1 VNTSHELFCFHASIL
16 NWPQAA
22 IGRLPGS
29 DHGQVRFLQL
39 HHGNRPISIAELEAM
54 NAGGAEGGSWESVVD
69 IPALAYKRNTMPAV
83 LTVRLTKEEQGILA
97 RRSKRAG
104 LKKATFVRKLIRD
117 EEIVTGADL
126 LSWAER
132 HAGDERLRIT
142 LRK

>member
-1 VNTSHELFCFHASIL
+1 
-16 NWPQAA
+16 
-22 IGRLPGS
+22 
-29 DHGQVRFLQL
+29 
-39 HHGNRPISIAELEAM
+39 M